1 MSFFSGAASSG
12 LSNWRVKFS
21 GHQPDKK
28 IIGPRPLETSHSN
41 YLLRRCYPVDVALM
55 LLSKCLLLAA
65 LGWLGADGATDVLAL
80 PAHAAKKI
88 SDVLKVSS

>member
-1 MSFFSGAASSG
+1 
-12 LSNWRVKFS
+12 
-21 GHQPDKK
+21 
-28 IIGPRPLETSHSN
+28 
-41 YLLRRCYPVDVALM
+41 M